1 MSFVDTYV
9 VFLLVVVYAASSLDS
24 TYHAF
29 FINICL
35 GKPTLRTLNTLA
47 LLCSHRHEFF
57 YLLMHIP
64 CFWW

>member
-9 VFLLVVVYAASSLDS
+9 VFVLVVMYVASNLDS

-35 GKPTLRTLNTLA
+35 GKPTLRTLNALV
-47 LLCSHRHEFF
+47 LLCSHRQE
-57 YLLMHIP
+57 
-64 CFWW
+64 